1 MLFVEPL
8 FLVFFAAIF
17 IAYWSL
23 PSLTARKT
31 LLLIGS
37 YVFYGAWDWRFLG
50 LIAFSTLVDF
60 CIGKRIADNTDKKK
74 LYLIISLVSNLG
86 LLGIF
91 KYFNFFAQSAV
102 DLAHVFGATLNY
114 TTLNIILPVGISFYT
129 FQTLSYT
136 IDIYRGKL
144 KPQKSLLD
152 FSLFVAFFPQLVAG
166 PIVRAID
173 FLPQLETK
181 RLWTNIPFKACL
193 LLFTIGFIKK
203 TVISDN
209 LAFTIDQ
216 VFSNPDSYTTLSII
230 IGTLLYTVQIY
241 CDFSGYTDM
250 AIAVAG
256 LLGFSLMKNFDAPYL
271 ATSIIDFWRKW
282 HISLSTWL
290 RDYLYISLGGNRHGT
305 IKRYRNLMLTML
317 LGGLWHGAAW
327 TFVVW
332 GILHGLALCINHLWH
347 ALKAPRLPNFLGWAI
362 TFYLVSMAWIFF
374 RAPDFA
380 TAFTM
385 AQSYMM
391 IGTSGTQSLGAFY
404 AFILIG
410 LFATHFVWQKAN
422 IAARIEAL
430 SSTKFA
436 IILGATIPLILL
448 LHPVGYRPFIYFQ
461 F

>member
-1 MLFVEPL
+1 
-8 FLVFFAAIF
+8 
-17 IAYWSL
+17 
-23 PSLTARKT
+23 
-31 LLLIGS
+31 
-37 YVFYGAWDWRFLG
+37 
-50 LIAFSTLVDF
+50 
-60 CIGKRIADNTDKKK
+60 
-74 LYLIISLVSNLG
+74 
-86 LLGIF
+86 
-91 KYFNFFAQSAV
+91 
-102 DLAHVFGATLNY
+102 
-114 TTLNIILPVGISFYT
+114 
-129 FQTLSYT
+129 
-136 IDIYRGKL
+136 
-144 KPQKSLLD
+144 
-152 FSLFVAFFPQLVAG
+152 
-166 PIVRAID
+166 
-173 FLPQLETK
+173 
-181 RLWTNIPFKACL
+181 
-193 LLFTIGFIKK
+193 
-203 TVISDN
+203 
-209 LAFTIDQ
+209 
-216 VFSNPDSYTTLSII
+216 
-230 IGTLLYTVQIY
+230 
-241 CDFSGYTDM
+241 
-250 AIAVAG
+250 
-256 LLGFSLMKNFDAPYL
+256 
-271 ATSIIDFWRKW
+271 
-282 HISLSTWL
+282 
-290 RDYLYISLGGNRHGT
+290 
-305 IKRYRNLMLTML
+305 ML

-362 TFYLVSMAWIFF
+362 TFYLVSMEWIFF